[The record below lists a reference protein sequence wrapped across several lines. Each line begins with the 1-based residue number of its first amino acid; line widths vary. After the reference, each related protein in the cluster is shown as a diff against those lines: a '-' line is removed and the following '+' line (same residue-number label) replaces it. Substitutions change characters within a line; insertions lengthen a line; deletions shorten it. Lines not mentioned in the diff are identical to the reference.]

1 MAYSFQPALPALKI
15 LKKRGIPLV
24 FCTSKT
30 RAETKKIRRQTE
42 NFHPFIVENGGA
54 IFIPEDYFP
63 QESGMT
69 IEFTRKD
76 KKSAECQ
83 VIEMGTPYVYLREAL
98 SQIQALYP
106 GKIRGFGDLSI
117 EEVARLC
124 EFSLDDAS
132 LAKNREYDEP
142 FVLEEDS
149 LLDEIQEAAKLSDL
163 QITKGGRFYH
173 LMGANDKGQA
183 VLRLIEIYRQ
193 KFDALRSV
201 ALGDSLNDLPMLAAV
216 DTPILLPK
224 PDGRYDSSVKL
235 QGLIYAE
242 DTGPTG
248 WCDAVLKI
256 IRSS

>member
-1 MAYSFQPALPALKI
+1 
-15 LKKRGIPLV
+15 
-24 FCTSKT
+24 
-30 RAETKKIRRQTE
+30 
-42 NFHPFIVENGGA
+42 
-54 IFIPEDYFP
+54 
-63 QESGMT
+63 MT

-201 ALGDSLNDLPMLAAV
+201 ALGDSLNDLAMLAAV